1 MVIMKKWSELNH
13 TTRCVVVDIVCVA
26 LCILLLTF
34 CSCGEVAQDG
44 TVSAVK
50 ETSSIENKYKYK
62 VQVKKFISSAPIN
75 GGDYYWFWT
84 NDTLMVGDTVH
95 IGKVNSKKTITN

>member
-1 MVIMKKWSELNH
+1 MKKWSELNH

-62 VQVKKFISSAPIN
+62 VQVKKFVSSAPIN

-95 IGKVNSKKTITN
+95 IGKVNTKKTITN

>member
-1 MVIMKKWSELNH
+1 MKKWSELKH
-13 TTRCVVVDIVCVA
+13 TTRCAVVDAVCAV

-34 CSCGEVAQDG
+34 CSCGEIAQDG
-44 TVSAVK
+44 TVSAV
-50 ETSSIENKYKYK
+50 EEASSTDNYKYK
-62 VQVKKFISSAPIN
+62 VEVKKFVTSATIN

>member
-1 MVIMKKWSELNH
+1 MKKMKKWSELKH
-13 TTRCVVVDIVCVA
+13 TTRCVA
-26 LCILLLTF
+26 LCILLLAF
-34 CSCGEVAQDG
+34 CSCGEIAQDG
-44 TVSAVK
+44 IVSAV
-50 ETSSIENKYKYK
+50 EEASSTDNYKYK
-62 VQVKKFISSAPIN
+62 VEVKKFVTSAPIN

>member
-1 MVIMKKWSELNH
+1 MKKWSELKH
-13 TTRCVVVDIVCVA
+13 KTRRVA
-26 LCILLLTF
+26 LCIPLLAF

-50 ETSSIENKYKYK
+50 EASSIENNYNYKYK
-62 VQVKKFISSAPIN
+62 VEVKKFATSAPIN

-84 NDTLMVGDTVH
+84 NDTLMVGDTIH
-95 IGKVNSKKTITN
+95 IGKVK